1 MITQLYS
8 LFALVW
14 RVLTYTPVAGWFSL
28 GQVVVLGV
36 ALGLALDLLHRLA
49 GLGDD

>member
-1 MITQLYS
+1 MVAQLYG
-8 LFALVW
+8 LFVLVW
-14 RVLTYTPVAGWFSL
+14 RVLTYTPVSGWFSL
-28 GQVVVLGV
+28 GQVIVLAV